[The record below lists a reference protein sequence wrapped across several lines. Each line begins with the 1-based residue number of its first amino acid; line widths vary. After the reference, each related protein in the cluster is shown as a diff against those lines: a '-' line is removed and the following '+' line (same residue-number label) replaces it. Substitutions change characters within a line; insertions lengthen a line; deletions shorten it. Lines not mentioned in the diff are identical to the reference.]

1 MSKISSGYL
10 LTSHK
15 KMGPKRAKENANPE
29 FDKEAFQELLNCP
42 EKKKIVLQ
50 VFYYKAHFEQC

>member
-1 MSKISSGYL
+1 
-10 LTSHK
+10 
-15 KMGPKRAKENANPE
+15 MGPKRAKENANPE